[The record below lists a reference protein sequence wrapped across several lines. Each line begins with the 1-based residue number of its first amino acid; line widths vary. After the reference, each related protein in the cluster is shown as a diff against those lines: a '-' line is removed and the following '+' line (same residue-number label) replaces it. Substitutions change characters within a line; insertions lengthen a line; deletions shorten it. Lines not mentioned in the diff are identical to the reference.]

1 MPAVERM
8 AKLQLPRVQHVP
20 GKAAAAPIER
30 ITENRAAQALQMNP
44 NLMGAARAGTAF
56 DQGDS
61 IRRTEHAIFGQR
73 SPAATGFAN
82 AHLPPI
88 GRMAR
93 DRRIHDAVAPA
104 GNSRDKRQI
113 HLDHLATGKLLR

>member
-44 NLMGAARAGTAF
+44 NLMGPASIDSDFEERKLAEIRSNPCLYLIVSDRIAAIAAPG
-56 DQGDS
+56 S
-61 IRRTEHAIFGQR
+61 HPR
-73 SPAATGFAN
+73 SADGITT
-82 AHLPPI
+82 
-88 GRMAR
+88 
-93 DRRIHDAVAPA
+93 D
-104 GNSRDKRQI
+104 
-113 HLDHLATGKLLR
+113 